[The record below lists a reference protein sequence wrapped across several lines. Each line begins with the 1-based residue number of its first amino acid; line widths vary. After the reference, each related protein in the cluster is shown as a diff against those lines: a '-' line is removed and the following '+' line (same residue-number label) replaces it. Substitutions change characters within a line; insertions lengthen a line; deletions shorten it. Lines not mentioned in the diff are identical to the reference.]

1 MCDCCLFREAG
12 RRMGSHLEVWDLF
25 YLGQLTTELGLCF
38 LGCYE
43 PFCKLGKDTPP
54 SGRNTVPCQGVLLG
68 RPSLVVTFI
77 PYLPPLDKPFC
88 AVANLQDCSLVLGT
102 GMVGLGSF
110 LSNYQWPTRFVIFIH
125 HSSPFYLIH
134 ALHAQLSFLLS
145 LLWFGITCILYPQS

>member
-1 MCDCCLFREAG
+1 
-12 RRMGSHLEVWDLF
+12 MGSHLEVWDLF

-77 PYLPPLDKPFC
+77 PYLPPLDGIP
-88 AVANLQDCSLVLGT
+88 APQLVGALGVD
-102 GMVGLGSF
+102 MIVGAHVS
-110 LSNYQWPTRFVIFIH
+110 V
-125 HSSPFYLIH
+125 
-134 ALHAQLSFLLS
+134 LLRVRDRQG
-145 LLWFGITCILYPQS
+145 LRL